1 MLDERPILR
10 AKNVRGRAK
19 TSTPALARARLES
32 PSYRNEGNLFDKY
45 SCFGYLAAWVPG
57 VVRVGVAERRVMT
70 VRD

>member
-1 MLDERPILR
+1 MLDERPIPR
-10 AKNVRGRAK
+10 AMKSP
-19 TSTPALARARLES
+19 STLARARLES
-32 PSYRNEGNLFDKY
+32 PSYRDEGNLFDKY